1 MIDREWLSDEEVERI
16 ATETEDAGHGWA
28 GNVKTI
34 SHHGF
39 FSPEA
44 LRHFVNRLSL
54 AVAKKA
60 LDGQKQLLRETE
72 AMAECMD
79 MVRQDLITAGVVD
92 KSVPPMMLAEAVIA
106 AQHMAVSTERE
117 ACARINADKSERL
130 GQEAEEA
137 LKEGDR
143 DTCISSRAAAHL
155 LSVCAARIRA
165 RGTGGEG

>member
-1 MIDREWLSDEEVERI
+1 MIDRDTVI
-16 ATETEDAGHGWA
+16 AHLIDAGVIEEDGCGLFLCA
-28 GNVKTI
+28 GLSSEVVDA
-34 SHHGF
+34 
-39 FSPEA
+39 A
-44 LRHFVNRLSL
+44 LAIAQK
-54 AVAKKA
+54 AVE
-60 LDGQKQLLRETE
+60 GQKQTRRETE

-79 MVRQDLITAGVVD
+79 IVRQDLITAGVVD
-92 KSVPPMMLAEAVIA
+92 KSVPPIMLAEAVIA
-106 AQHMAVSTERE
+106 AQQKALLAERE

>member
-1 MIDREWLSDEEVERI
+1 MIDRDTAIALAKQAGALRFSHPYRDEESDSWAASTDNIERFAKLVEQ
-16 ATETEDAGHGWA
+16 
-28 GNVKTI
+28 
-34 SHHGF
+34 
-39 FSPEA
+39 
-44 LRHFVNRLSL
+44 
-54 AVAKKA
+54 KA
-60 LDGQKQLLRETE
+60 IESQKQIRRETE

-106 AQHMAVSTERE
+106 AQHMAVSAERE
-117 ACARINADKSERL
+117 ACARINSEKSDRL

-137 LKEGDR
+137 LEEGDR
-143 DTCISSRAAAHL
+143 NTCTSNRAAAHL

>member
-1 MIDREWLSDEEVERI
+1 MIDREWLSDEEVESI

-44 LRHFVNRLSL
+44 LRHFVNQLSS

-60 LDGQKQLLRETE
+60 
-72 AMAECMD
+72 
-79 MVRQDLITAGVVD
+79 
-92 KSVPPMMLAEAVIA
+92 
-106 AQHMAVSTERE
+106 AQAERE
-117 ACARINADKSERL
+117 ACARINAEKSDRL
-130 GQEAEEA
+130 GKEAEQA

-155 LSVCAARIRA
+155 LSVCSARIRA
-165 RGTGGEG
+165 RGTGGEV